1 MFLSPYL
8 LLATMSI
15 AMTPTV
21 TPRYVSNSHVLINF
35 QISPGPSFGLLSLAL
50 STTVTAPPTAI
61 ITPSASRFRNGSF
74 SMKGAIMQL
83 EIKAT
88 TPSGET
94 IDAGAKPYARKLP
107 ASPTVMRMMPAHQYG
122 DLRYDVC
129 LYDCSSPD
137 DWLSPLS
144 SDGRVGDRDGLCGI
158 RGWFSVA
165 SIESLVW
172 PFTSSLLRGEWYFR
186 FFDPSSANCDMLK
199 FDALRFFLCRSFS
212 CHSLSS
218 RMCAYRCMFNAKEIS
233 TFPTMAVMMPMR
245 LLQLSS

>member
-144 SDGRVGDRDGLCGI
+144 SDGRVLDRVSRLAIHILASPRRVVLPLLRPLFCQL
-158 RGWFSVA
+158 RYAQTRCAALLSLSFLLLPFSV
-165 SIESLVW
+165 ESYVRVPLHV
-172 PFTSSLLRGEWYFR
+172 
-186 FFDPSSANCDMLK
+186 
-199 FDALRFFLCRSFS
+199 
-212 CHSLSS
+212 
-218 RMCAYRCMFNAKEIS
+218 
-233 TFPTMAVMMPMR
+233 
-245 LLQLSS
+245 